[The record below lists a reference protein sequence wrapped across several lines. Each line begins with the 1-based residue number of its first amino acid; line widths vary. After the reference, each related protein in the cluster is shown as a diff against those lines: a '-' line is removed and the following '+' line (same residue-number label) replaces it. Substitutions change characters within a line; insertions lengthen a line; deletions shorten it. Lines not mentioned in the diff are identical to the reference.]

1 MRELTL
7 DDLWAIQELSDSMDM
22 LNDPK
27 IGSIARVL
35 IRDSECY
42 LFGAFKDEVLVGVG
56 GLRNKG
62 TNLAWIEDIRV
73 HGDYQKT
80 GIGTELF
87 RYGERIAKEQGY
99 HRVGYQTVTENAGS
113 CKIGRNLG
121 FQRKHEMIAFFAL
134 PENLLGS
141 DDTKYELEPISIEEA
156 LLLLGRIPNGPKEI
170 ICIGWSY
177 APIELDYFYNQPDMK
192 FYGLNETIML
202 EFDDRDVN
210 TNAVVVVK
218 AMLYGA
224 KSGVGKLLAGFIS
237 RNTERGL
244 PLIFLCPE
252 NLVPDT
258 LPSGFQYSTVWNGKH
273 NIVVLFTKDLR

>member
-1 MRELTL
+1 
-7 DDLWAIQELSDSMDM
+7 
-22 LNDPK
+22 
-27 IGSIARVL
+27 
-35 IRDSECY
+35 
-42 LFGAFKDEVLVGVG
+42 
-56 GLRNKG
+56 
-62 TNLAWIEDIRV
+62 
-73 HGDYQKT
+73 
-80 GIGTELF
+80 
-87 RYGERIAKEQGY
+87 
-99 HRVGYQTVTENAGS
+99 
-113 CKIGRNLG
+113 
-121 FQRKHEMIAFFAL
+121 
-134 PENLLGS
+134 
-141 DDTKYELEPISIEEA
+141 
-156 LLLLGRIPNGPKEI
+156 
-170 ICIGWSY
+170 
-177 APIELDYFYNQPDMK
+177 
-192 FYGLNETIML
+192 ML